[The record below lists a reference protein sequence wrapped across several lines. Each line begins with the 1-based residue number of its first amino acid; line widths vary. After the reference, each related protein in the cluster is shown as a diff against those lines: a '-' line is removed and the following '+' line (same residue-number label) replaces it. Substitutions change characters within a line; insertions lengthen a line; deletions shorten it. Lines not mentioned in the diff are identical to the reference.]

1 MNLGAAVTLL
11 KFRLGS
17 RTDADLDTLIPL
29 EMDQAQFELERGGEP
44 PWFLITE
51 DAHADTIAA
60 DRRLP
65 VPADFLL
72 EVDEDCLWREE
83 GDGSRTALE
92 KGEFDASLDY
102 WGMEQAAPTGYALVG
117 HYFQLFPIPDKIY
130 TIWMKYYAADTM
142 PSTMLPTDTNL
153 WLTWGQDLLLA
164 RTGRRMATY
173 LRDAELVQVFA
184 GEEIAATTRI
194 RLETTARDEAN
205 RSRSKGD

>member
-1 MNLGAAVTLL
+1 MNLGAAIIML

-29 EMDQAQFELERGGEP
+29 EMDQAQFELEHGGEP
-44 PWFLITE
+44 PWFLLTE
-51 DAHADTIAA
+51 DAHAVMTAA

-72 EVDEDCLWREE
+72 EADEDCLWAENTN
-83 GDGSRTALE
+83 GDRIPLE
-92 KGEFDASLDY
+92 KGEFDASLAY
-102 WGMEQAAPTGYALVG
+102 WGTEQGFPTGYALVG
-117 HYFQLFPIPDKIY
+117 QYFQLFPIPDQAY
-130 TIWMKYYAADTM
+130 TAWMKYYAADTQ
-142 PSTMLPTDTNL
+142 PSSMLTTDTNL

-173 LRDAELVQVFA
+173 LRDSELVQVFA
-184 GEEIAATTRI
+184 GEELAATTRI
-194 RLETTARDEAN
+194 RLETAAREETN

>member
-1 MNLGAAVTLL
+1 MNLGAAITML

-29 EMDQAQFELERGGEP
+29 EMDQAQFELEHGGEP
-44 PWFLITE
+44 PWFLLTE
-51 DAHADTIAA
+51 DAYAITDVA

-72 EVDEDCLWREE
+72 EADEDCLWVEDANGNRIP
-83 GDGSRTALE
+83 LE
-92 KGEFDASLDY
+92 KGEFDASLAY
-102 WGMEQAAPTGYALVG
+102 WGAKQGFPVGYALAG
-117 HYFQLFPIPDKIY
+117 RYFQLFPIPDQAY
-130 TIWMKYYAADTM
+130 TVWMKYYAADKQ
-142 PSTMLPTDTNL
+142 PSSLLTTDTNL

-173 LRDAELVQVFA
+173 LRDSELVQVFA
-184 GEEIAATTRI
+184 GEELAAITRI
-194 RLETTARDEAN
+194 RLENVVREETN

>member
-1 MNLGAAVTLL
+1 MNLGAAVTML

-51 DAHADTIAA
+51 DFSLSTIAA

-72 EVDEDCLWREE
+72 EVDEDCLWVENAVGNRL
-83 GDGSRTALE
+83 ALE
-92 KGEFDASLDY
+92 KGEFDASLAY
-102 WGMEQAAPTGYALVG
+102 WGMEQGFPAGYALVG
-117 HYFQLFPIPDKIY
+117 QYFQLFPIPDQVY
-130 TIWMKYYAADTM
+130 TIWTKYYAADAA
-142 PSTMLPTDTNL
+142 PSSLLTTDTNL

-184 GEEIAATTRI
+184 GEELAATTRLK
-194 RLETTARDEAN
+194 LETISREETN